1 MVPLGGQNFIIKG
14 RGRLRKQSIEKERKK
29 RFLEKR
35 TISKVVVKRK
45 KTLRKKMNIASRY
58 PVKATIVHTRIQRES
73 NFASFEG

>member
-1 MVPLGGQNFIIKG
+1 MVPREDQNFIIKG
-14 RGRLRKQSIEKERKK
+14 RGRLRRQGREKN

-45 KTLRKKMNIASRY
+45 KTLWKKMNIASRY